1 MKLGKYIKWLK
12 KLVERER
19 EAEIEIM
26 KKEIKTFS
34 GKEREKLGRAI
45 LGLKGKV
52 VGREF
57 SFKIVKYGRE
67 KEIETEISV
76 GDLVLI
82 SRRNPL
88 KSNLVGVV
96 TEKGKKY
103 LCVAL
108 EKTPFWAFKNV
119 RIDLFANDI
128 TFRRQIENLEN
139 ITECG
144 RLALKYALGG
154 EKPLIS
160 QKVDFSPIDK
170 NLNESQKLAVSFS
183 LGTKDFFLIQGP
195 FGTGKT
201 RTLVEIVLQ
210 LVKKGEK
217 VLVCAESN
225 VAVDNL
231 VEKLRKKAKI
241 VRLGHPSRVAKELID
256 SSLFYQ
262 IEEDK
267 NFQRIKRLR
276 EKIEELLKI
285 RDQFLKPTPERK
297 RGFSD
302 EKILR
307 LAETKRTKRGIKLE
321 DIESMAEWIKIQ
333 RKISKIINQISK
345 IEEKIARKIL
355 LESEVVLCT
364 NSTAGLEILKD
375 FEFDTAIIDEATQA
389 TIPSVLIPI
398 CKTKKFILAGDH
410 KQLPPTIL
418 SEKAKKLSETLFEKL
433 IQRYP
438 EKSILLNVQYR
449 MNEILMEF
457 PNKEFYQG
465 KLITEEK
472 VKNITLQDFGIKRP
486 NFGNFWDEILD
497 PKNVVCFLDTSKSER
512 KFERKRK
519 DSTSKENPFEVE
531 IIKELLEKMLKIGI
545 KEEWVG
551 IITPYD
557 DQLDLLRKSLKEKVE
572 INTVDGFQGREK
584 EVIIIS
590 FVRSSKEKILG
601 FLTDLRRLNT
611 AITRAKRKLIC
622 VGDSETLK
630 SHPVYCRFIDFIK
643 EKGVLVI
650 LEENL

>member
-12 KLVERER
+12 RLVERER

-26 KKEIKTFS
+26 KKEIKSLS
-34 GKEREKLGRAI
+34 GKEREKIGRAV
-45 LGLKGKV
+45 LGLKGKM

-82 SRRNPL
+82 SRGNPL
-88 KSNLVGVV
+88 RSNLVGVV
-96 TEKGKKY
+96 TEKRKKY
-103 LCVAL
+103 LSVAL

-119 RIDLFANDI
+119 RVDLFANDI
-128 TFRRQIENLEN
+128 TFKREIENLEN
-139 ITECG
+139 LTESG

-154 EKPLIS
+154 EKPLPS

-170 NLNESQKLAVSFS
+170 NLNESQKLAVSLS

-201 RTLVEIVLQ
+201 RTLAEIVLQ
-210 LVKKGEK
+210 LVKKREK
-217 VLVCAESN
+217 ILVCAESN

-231 VEKLRKKAKI
+231 VEKLKNKAKI

-262 IEEDK
+262 IEQDE
-267 NFQRIKRLR
+267 NFKKIKKLR
-276 EKIEELLKI
+276 EKIEEFI
-285 RDQFLKPTPERK
+285 QDRNQFLKPTPERK

-333 RKISKIINQISK
+333 KKITKIINQISK
-345 IEEKIARKIL
+345 IEEKIAKKIL

-364 NSTAGLEILKD
+364 NSSASLEILKD
-375 FEFDTAIIDEATQA
+375 FDFNTTVIDEATQT

-398 CKTKKFILAGDH
+398 CKAKKFILAGDH

-433 IQRYP
+433 IQKYP
-438 EKSILLNVQYR
+438 QKSVLLNVQYR

-457 PNKEFYQG
+457 PNKEFYEEN
-465 KLITEEK
+465 LITDEK
-472 VKNITLQDFGIKRP
+472 VKNITLEDLKVKKP
-486 NFGNFWDEILD
+486 NFGNFWDKVLD
-497 PKNVVCFLDTSKSER
+497 PQNVICFLDTLKSER
-512 KFERKRK
+512 KFERKK
-519 DSTSKENPFEVE
+519 AGSTSKENPFEVE
-531 IIKELLEKMLKIGI
+531 IVKMILNKMFKMGI
-545 KEEWVG
+545 KKEWVG
-551 IITPYD
+551 VITPYN
-557 DQLDLLRKSLKEKVE
+557 DQLDLLRKNLKEMVE

-584 EVIIIS
+584 EIIIIS

-601 FLTDLRRLNT
+601 FLIDLRRLNT

-630 SHPVYCRFIDFIK
+630 SHPVYARFVDFI
-643 EKGVLVI
+643 EERGVVI
-650 LEENL
+650 TL

>member
-1 MKLGKYIKWLK
+1 MKLGKYIKWLRR
-12 KLVERER
+12 LVEKER
-19 EAEIEIM
+19 EAEVEIM
-26 KKEIKTFS
+26 KKEIRALS
-34 GKEREKLGRAI
+34 GKEREKRGRAV

-67 KEIETEISV
+67 REIETEISV

-82 SRRNPL
+82 SRGNPL
-88 KSNLVGVV
+88 RSNLVGVV

-128 TFRRQIENLEN
+128 TFKREIENLEN
-139 ITECG
+139 LTESG

-154 EKPLIS
+154 EKPLLS

-170 NLNESQKLAVSFS
+170 NLNESQKLAVSLS

-201 RTLVEIVLQ
+201 RTLAEIVLQ
-210 LVKKGEK
+210 LVKKEEK

-231 VEKLRKKAKI
+231 VEKLKNKAKI
-241 VRLGHPSRVAKELID
+241 VRLGHPSRVAKELVD

-267 NFQRIKRLR
+267 SFKKIKKLR
-276 EKIEELLKI
+276 EKMEELLQI
-285 RDQFLKPTPERK
+285 RDQFLKPTPQRK
-297 RGFSD
+297 RGLKD

-307 LAETKRTKRGIKLE
+307 LAEIKRTKRGIKME
-321 DIESMAEWIKIQ
+321 DIESMAEWIKVQNQIV
-333 RKISKIINQISK
+333 KIIKQISK
-345 IEEKIARKIL
+345 IEEKIAQKIL
-355 LESEVVLCT
+355 KEAQVVLCT
-364 NSTAGLEILKD
+364 NSSAALEFLRDI
-375 FEFDTAIIDEATQA
+375 EFDSAVIDEATQA

-398 CKTKKFILAGDH
+398 CKAKKFILAGDH
-410 KQLPPTIL
+410 KQLPPTVL
-418 SEKAKKLSETLFEKL
+418 SEKAKMLSETLFEKL

-438 EKSILLNVQYR
+438 EKSVLLNIQYR

-457 PNKEFYQG
+457 PNKEFYEG
-465 KLITEEK
+465 RLKTDES
-472 VKNITLQDFGIKRP
+472 VKNITLKNFKIKIP
-486 NFGNFWDEILD
+486 KFGNFWDKVLD
-497 PKNVVCFLDTSKSER
+497 PKNVICFLDTSKSER
-512 KFERKRK
+512 KFEIIKAE
-519 DSTSKENPFEVE
+519 STSKSNPLEVE
-531 IIKELLEKMLKIGI
+531 IVKSILEKMFKAGI
-545 KEEWVG
+545 KKEWVG
-551 IITPYD
+551 VITPYD
-557 DQLDLLRKSLKEKVE
+557 DQLDLLRKSLGELVE

-584 EVIIIS
+584 EIILIS
-590 FVRSSKEKILG
+590 FVRSNKEKILG

-622 VGDSETLK
+622 VGDGETLK
-630 SHPVYCRFIDFIK
+630 TSPVYSRFIDFI
-643 EKGVLVI
+643 EKRGIVI
-650 LEENL
+650 TL

>member
-1 MKLGKYIKWLK
+1 MKLGKYIKWLRR
-12 KLVERER
+12 LVEKER
-19 EAEIEIM
+19 EAEVEIM
-26 KKEIKTFS
+26 KKEIRALS
-34 GKEREKLGRAI
+34 GKEREKRGRAV

-67 KEIETEISV
+67 REIETEISV

-82 SRRNPL
+82 SRGNPL
-88 KSNLVGVV
+88 RSNLVGVV

-128 TFRRQIENLEN
+128 TFKREIENLEN
-139 ITECG
+139 LTESG

-154 EKPLIS
+154 EKPLLS

-170 NLNESQKLAVSFS
+170 NLNESQKLAVSLS

-201 RTLVEIVLQ
+201 RTLAEIVLQ
-210 LVKKGEK
+210 LVKKEEK

-231 VEKLRKKAKI
+231 VEKLKNKAKI
-241 VRLGHPSRVAKELID
+241 VRLGHPSRVAKELVD

-267 NFQRIKRLR
+267 SFKKIKKLR
-276 EKIEELLKI
+276 EKMEELLQI
-285 RDQFLKPTPERK
+285 RDQFLKPTPQRK
-297 RGFSD
+297 RGLKD

-307 LAETKRTKRGIKLE
+307 LAEIKRTKRGIKME
-321 DIESMAEWIKIQ
+321 DIESMAEWIKVQNQIV
-333 RKISKIINQISK
+333 KIIKQISK
-345 IEEKIARKIL
+345 IEEKIAQKIL
-355 LESEVVLCT
+355 KEAQVVLCT
-364 NSTAGLEILKD
+364 NSSAALEFLRDI
-375 FEFDTAIIDEATQA
+375 EFDSAVIDEATQA

-398 CKTKKFILAGDH
+398 CKAKKFILAGDH
-410 KQLPPTIL
+410 KQLPPTVL
-418 SEKAKKLSETLFEKL
+418 SEKAKMLSETLFEKL

-438 EKSILLNVQYR
+438 EKSVLLNIQYR

-457 PNKEFYQG
+457 PNKEFYEG
-465 KLITEEK
+465 RLKTDK
-472 VKNITLQDFGIKRP
+472 SVKNITLKNFKIKIP
-486 NFGNFWDEILD
+486 KFGNFWDKVLD
-497 PKNVVCFLDTSKSER
+497 PKNVICFLDTSKSER
-512 KFERKRK
+512 KFEIIKAE
-519 DSTSKENPFEVE
+519 STSKSNPLEVE
-531 IIKELLEKMLKIGI
+531 IVKSILEKMFKAGI
-545 KEEWVG
+545 KKEWVG
-551 IITPYD
+551 VITPYD
-557 DQLDLLRKSLKEKVE
+557 DQLDLLRKSLGELVE

-584 EVIIIS
+584 EIILIS
-590 FVRSSKEKILG
+590 FVRSNKEKILG

-622 VGDSETLK
+622 VGDGETLK
-630 SHPVYCRFIDFIK
+630 TSPVYSRFIDFI
-643 EKGVLVI
+643 EKRGIVI
-650 LEENL
+650 TL

>member
-12 KLVERER
+12 RLVERER

-26 KKEIKTFS
+26 KKEIKSLS
-34 GKEREKLGRAI
+34 GKEREKIGRAV
-45 LGLKGKV
+45 LGLKGKM

-82 SRRNPL
+82 SRGNPL
-88 KSNLVGVV
+88 RSNLVGVV
-96 TEKGKKY
+96 TEKRKKY
-103 LCVAL
+103 LSVAL
-108 EKTPFWAFKNV
+108 EKTPFWAFKKV
-119 RIDLFANDI
+119 RVDLFANDI
-128 TFRRQIENLEN
+128 TFKREIENLEN
-139 ITECG
+139 LTESG

-154 EKPLIS
+154 EKPLPS

-170 NLNESQKLAVSFS
+170 NLNESQKLAVSLS

-201 RTLVEIVLQ
+201 RTLAEIVLQ
-210 LVKKGEK
+210 LVKKREK
-217 VLVCAESN
+217 ILVCAESN

-231 VEKLRKKAKI
+231 VEKLKNKAKI

-262 IEEDK
+262 IEQDE
-267 NFQRIKRLR
+267 NFKKIKKLR
-276 EKIEELLKI
+276 EKIEEFI
-285 RDQFLKPTPERK
+285 QDRNQFLKPTPERK

-333 RKISKIINQISK
+333 KKITKIINQISK
-345 IEEKIARKIL
+345 IEEKIAKKIL

-364 NSTAGLEILKD
+364 NSSASLEILKD
-375 FEFDTAIIDEATQA
+375 FDFDTTVIDEATQT

-398 CKTKKFILAGDH
+398 CKAKKFILAGDH

-433 IQRYP
+433 IQKYP
-438 EKSILLNVQYR
+438 QKSVLLNVQYR

-457 PNKEFYQG
+457 PNKEFYEEN
-465 KLITEEK
+465 LITDEK
-472 VKNITLQDFGIKRP
+472 VKNITLEDLKIKKP
-486 NFGNFWDEILD
+486 NFGNFWDKVLD
-497 PKNVVCFLDTSKSER
+497 PQNVICFLDTLKSER
-512 KFERKRK
+512 KFERKK
-519 DSTSKENPFEVE
+519 AGSTSKENPFEVE
-531 IIKELLEKMLKIGI
+531 IVKMILNKMFKMGI
-545 KEEWVG
+545 KKEWVG
-551 IITPYD
+551 VITPYD
-557 DQLDLLRKSLKEKVE
+557 DQLDLLRKNLKEMVE

-584 EVIIIS
+584 EIIIIS

-601 FLTDLRRLNT
+601 FLIDLRRLNT

-630 SHPVYCRFIDFIK
+630 SHPVYARFVDFI
-643 EKGVLVI
+643 EERGVVI
-650 LEENL
+650 TL